1 MLSSTVRGVIIRSV
15 NQNQIHLYSKRVR
28 TDIPKKII
36 KSKTPKK
43 LQKSSVVRS
52 RKFTKNKLDNG
63 LSIPSAISNLIMYIS
78 LLIAQKK

>member
-52 RKFTKNKLDNG
+52 RKFTKNKLFKFIYF
-63 LSIPSAISNLIMYIS
+63 LRSIIFEME
-78 LLIAQKK
+78 